1 MVASKIANIRNGDNQ
16 HKKEGRPIGLSSTS
30 QADAAKQLN
39 VGERSVKPLLMAKA
53 KENLR
58 AAGGDKTKA
67 PLSNLTKALSDNANT
82 RKQIAEASGV
92 SENTVHKV
100 EKVLASGNESAKNVF
115 TSEND
120 ARGSSRIDATA

>member
-1 MVASKIANIRNGDNQ
+1 MEVIRDDFHVAAN
-16 HKKEGRPIGLSSTS
+16 
-30 QADAAKQLN
+30 DA
-39 VGERSVKPLLMAKA
+39 SLLMAKA

-92 SENTVHKV
+92 SEGTVREERLHQRKTTHEDHPGSTQRPRCDSEYV
-100 EKVLASGNESAKNVF
+100 RRIGSADRLRRRL
-115 TSEND
+115 T
-120 ARGSSRIDATA
+120 RW